1 VGEHGESKGIC
12 DKLLGGS
19 QLTRLIARRMLAY
32 AVAVIVAG
40 SSTSVAL
47 SFFRPRNFT
56 YLEYLRH
63 PFLRLYLLCLFEAGV
78 AAALLVGCLQLTR
91 SIFGFKS
98 LWTWA
103 GAGAFF
109 ALGIVWGMAGL
120 GRKLLGVDFTSLNL
134 WLFVAVGGPQFLVQ
148 IGALWVS
155 APVGAATA
163 VALYFLDRTP
173 APST

>member
-1 VGEHGESKGIC
+1 
-12 DKLLGGS
+12 
-19 QLTRLIARRMLAY
+19 
-32 AVAVIVAG
+32 
-40 SSTSVAL
+40 
-47 SFFRPRNFT
+47 
-56 YLEYLRH
+56 
-63 PFLRLYLLCLFEAGV
+63 
-78 AAALLVGCLQLTR
+78 
-91 SIFGFKS
+91 
-98 LWTWA
+98 
-103 GAGAFF
+103 
-109 ALGIVWGMAGL
+109 MAGL